1 MTKARILTLAD
12 EVAKDLAQGTWE
24 IEFVSGGRKYVP
36 VVTIEEADQPLVTVV
51 PVGQR
56 MSTIDRTTYQY
67 EYDLDIGV
75 QHRLSGNQDEET
87 YFDPAM
93 RLLEQIADKYRST
106 RPTIADCVL
115 TEVAFGGPSGLPYLP
130 DHIHQFKQFT
140 GVVRLTFREWR

>member
-24 IEFVSGGRKYVP
+24 IEFVSGGRKYHP
-36 VVTIEEADQPLVTVV
+36 SATIEETDQPLVTVAAV
-51 PVGQR
+51 AQR
-56 MSTIDRTTYQY
+56 MTPDSRSAWAY
-67 EYDLDIGV
+67 EYDIDVGV
-75 QHRLSGNQDEET
+75 QHRLNGDQDEHT

-115 TEVAFGGPSGLPYLP
+115 IGAAFGGPTEQPYLP
-130 DHIHQFKQFT
+130 DHIHQLKQFT